1 VRMTAGRK
9 HAPVVAGCEPEW
21 LARPLTDLIHHLTQ
35 NYKKPIALRLEA
47 ITATANHTRLA
58 ADVLGGTDHGSG
70 AFAVRLSSLVTTL
83 RLVLEGHAW
92 SESDVLFPAAIA
104 IETYGR
110 SSAPFKRD
118 ALDILMEGIVQEHDL
133 LRELLNSLLRTMEE
147 CVTAGLSPDL
157 EIFVGDLEIV
167 CFMIAEELD
176 LEDRCLWPRMK
187 ELFDR

>member
-1 VRMTAGRK
+1 MTAGRRD
-9 HAPVVAGCEPEW
+9 APGIAGCEPEW

-47 ITATANHTRLA
+47 ITATANQTRLAA
-58 ADVLGGTDHGSG
+58 ADVLGRMDHGSG

-83 RLVLEGHAW
+83 RLVLEAHAW
-92 SESDVLFPAAIA
+92 SEADVLFPAANA

-110 SSAPFKRD
+110 KSAP
-118 ALDILMEGIVQEHDL
+118 
-133 LRELLNSLLRTMEE
+133 SRTMEE
-147 CVTAGLSPDL
+147 CVTAGLSVDL
-157 EIFVGDLEIV
+157 DIFLSDLEIV
-167 CFMIAEELD
+167 CFMIAEKLD